1 MEELVVEV
9 RGSNGAFYKFS
20 RTRICA
26 TELQEINGDC
36 LIATEFL
43 PGRFGMFVLCSEVHK
58 LEYIRFDF
66 CGVAVGYVLEVLNKH
81 SWNY

>member
-36 LIATEFL
+36 TIATEFL
-43 PGRFGMFVLCSEVHK
+43 PGRFGMFVLCAEVHK
-58 LEYIRFDF
+58 LEYIRFEF
-66 CGVAVGYVLEVLNKH
+66 CGVTVSYI
-81 SWNY
+81 